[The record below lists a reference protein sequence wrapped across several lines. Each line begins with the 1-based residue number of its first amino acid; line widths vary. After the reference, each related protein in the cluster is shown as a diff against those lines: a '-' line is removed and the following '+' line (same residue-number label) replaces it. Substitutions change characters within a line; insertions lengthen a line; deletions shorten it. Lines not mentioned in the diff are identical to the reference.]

1 MSQKHVLSA
10 RVLLLGLSF
19 ISALPVLA
27 VAQGQGLYRDQLP
40 SIRKAFAERGITFR
54 MHGEEGFLE
63 AARALH
69 GAPELAAINDL
80 LPTSFVIENNS
91 GRAIIFT
98 TLVAEVVKGSGDVV
112 YDVAKT
118 GNIAN
123 RNTYP
128 RLEPGKSWLLTTSPF
143 VNEPLARGHP
153 SDAEMRLM
161 VSENERMRSFLKTFS
176 VRSIVTLPDSI
187 VLDNGEVMGRDRYG
201 IVAQEQ
207 AERLAIERLSDRFR
221 SMMDDSSRDRMISFF
236 QAKAARAAPVFRGQT
251 IDHYP
256 AAEGWAAFT
265 FVALLRAGRTNDQV
279 LESMGAMRANMEAQ
293 APLLRSDAAEW
304 REDN

>member
-1 MSQKHVLSA
+1 MRACQAVVFLA
-10 RVLLLGLSF
+10 F
-19 ISALPVLA
+19 IPVPA
-27 VAQGQGLYRDQLP
+27 VAQGQALYRDQLP

-54 MHGEEGFLE
+54 MHGEEGFME

-80 LPTSFVIENNS
+80 LPTSLVIENSS

-98 TLVAEVVKGSGDVV
+98 TLVAEMVKGSGDVV
-112 YDVAKT
+112 YDIAKT

-123 RNTYP
+123 RNSYP
-128 RLEPGKSWLLTTSPF
+128 RLESGKSRLLTIDPF

-153 SDAEMRLM
+153 SDAEMRVM
-161 VSENERMRSFLKTFS
+161 ASQNERMRGVLKTYS
-176 VRSIVTLPDSI
+176 VRSIVTIPDAI
-187 VLDNGEVMGRDRYG
+187 VFDNGEVMGRDRYG

-221 SMMDDSSRDRMISFF
+221 SMMDDSSRDLMIAFF
-236 QAKAARAAPVFRGQT
+236 QGKAARAAPVFRGQT

-265 FVALLRAGRTNDQV
+265 FVA
-279 LESMGAMRANMEAQ
+279 
-293 APLLRSDAAEW
+293 
-304 REDN
+304 